1 VTNSNTT
8 RLNRES
14 IKREKIKR
22 EKIGPATI
30 SHPALGSSLERELW
44 PPILQ
49 QAIREVFELML
60 AYSLEVP
67 TIPPPEHGLDITA
80 MVGLAGELCGI
91 LTVRCST
98 QTAARL
104 AARMLGTDLETAGPE
119 KWDAMGEICN
129 LVAGNFKHNIPGLE
143 DGCMLSPP
151 MVISGAEYSLH
162 AMIEDELH
170 TVLLFEGEPLLV
182 SLEIHR

>member
-1 VTNSNTT
+1 M
-8 RLNRES
+8 
-14 IKREKIKR
+14 K
-22 EKIGPATI
+22 PC
-30 SHPALGSSLERELW
+30 HPALTPALRRELW
-44 PPILQ
+44 LPILQ

-60 AYSLEVP
+60 AYSLQVP
-67 TIPPPEHGLDITA
+67 SVPPSDQGLDITA

-98 QTAARL
+98 QTAARM

-129 LVAGNFKHNIPGLE
+129 LVAGNFKHKIPGLG

-151 MVISGAEYSLH
+151 VVISGAEYSLH
-162 AMIEDELH
+162 AMIEDEVH
-170 TVLLFEGEPLLV
+170 TVLLFEGEPIV
-182 SLEIHR
+182 VCLEIHS

>member
-1 VTNSNTT
+1 MNPPPPDPSAVV
-8 RLNRES
+8 
-14 IKREKIKR
+14 
-22 EKIGPATI
+22 G
-30 SHPALGSSLERELW
+30 RELW
-44 PPILQ
+44 LPILQ

-67 TIPPPEHGLDITA
+67 TVPPADQGLDITA
-80 MVGLAGELCGI
+80 IVGLAGELSGI

-98 QTAARL
+98 QTAARM

-129 LVAGNFKHNIPGLE
+129 LVAGNFKHKIPGLG
-143 DGCMLSPP
+143 DRCMLSPP
-151 MVISGAEYSLH
+151 MVISGAQYSIH

-170 TVLLFEGEPLLV
+170 SVLLFEGEPLV
-182 SLEIHR
+182 VCLEIHG